1 MYLRIRTTFIEYP
14 YSLSNL
20 LREYGNVSF
29 PKDLY
34 RDLDLLSFY
43 GVYPVVEVTKPE
55 VDPKSQKVVEVT
67 PVQVDGEW
75 RQAWEV
81 QELSPEEK
89 QEYQNQKSREVR
101 AQRLYLLQESDW
113 TQFRDIPEE
122 VSQLWAPY
130 RQALRDVTAQPG
142 FPFEVQWPQK
152 PE

>member
-1 MYLRIRTTFIEYP
+1 MYILVKNSSIEYP
-14 YSLSNL
+14 YGLQRLLIDNPQTSFPGIKDAAI
-20 LREYGNVSF
+20 LREYG
-29 PKDLY
+29 
-34 RDLDLLSFY
+34 
-43 GVYPVVEVTKPE
+43 VYLVQQTTKPE

-67 PVQVDGEW
+67 PVQVGGEW

-89 QEYQNQKSREVR
+89 QEYQNQKAREVR

-130 RQALRDVTAQPG
+130 RQALRDITLQPG
-142 FPFEVQWPQK
+142 FPFEVTWPTK